1 LRREVLILRFLNWLN
16 KNWGIVDKASM
27 KAIIPLLLIVACAHQ
42 AGPSW
47 VDGIRSGEERLKVKN
62 GTNTLFRR
70 IASDESQEK
79 ACKKAL
85 ISAENDIRNEY
96 NADVPYTLEVLVYD
110 KAQADCAVT
119 LLVGTAKV
127 QEPVEVVSPQKLV
140 KDRSYLAQK
149 YAVTGLRK
157 EEFEWYIKEPVVNE
171 TYYDQICRRNFDT
184 ESGSIHGNVRVCWRH
199 RLIVGY
205 CIYNECMSKD

>member
-1 LRREVLILRFLNWLN
+1 
-16 KNWGIVDKASM
+16 M

-110 KAQADCAVT
+110 KAQSDCAVT
-119 LLVGTAKV
+119 LSVGTAKV

-140 KDRSYLAQK
+140 KDRAYLAQK
-149 YAVTGLRK
+149 YAVNGLTVR
-157 EEFEWYIKEPVVNE
+157 EFQSYINDDVK
-171 TYYDQICRRNFDT
+171 YAYDYKHICSRNFDT
-184 ESGSIHGNVRVCWRH
+184 VVGSYHGNIRC
-199 RLIVGY
+199 VGKIKY
-205 CIYNECMSKD
+205 